1 MKNVLLIT
9 MKTEFHFKLLRMHD
23 FNLNTGPWSQ
33 INSKAIKQKPIVHNE
48 KTKCYLCSLRCM
60 ANGLH
65 HGGGQLQTSLESNIN
80 KEMCIY
86 TTSFHE
92 IMY

>member
-9 MKTEFHFKLLRMHD
+9 MKNEFHFKLLRKHD
-23 FNLNTGPWSQ
+23 FKLNTGPWSQ
-33 INSKAIKQKPIVHNE
+33 INSKAIKQKPIAHNE
-48 KTKCYLCSLRCM
+48 KTKCYLCSLRYM

-80 KEMCIY
+80 KEMCI
-86 TTSFHE
+86 TPLPF
-92 IMY
+92 MK